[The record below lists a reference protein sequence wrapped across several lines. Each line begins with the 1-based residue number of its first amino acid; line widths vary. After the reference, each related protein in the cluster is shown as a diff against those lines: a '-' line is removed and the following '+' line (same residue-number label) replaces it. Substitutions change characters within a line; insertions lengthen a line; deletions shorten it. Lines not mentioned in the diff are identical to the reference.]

1 MRPRW
6 EGWVK
11 GVSWVAAVVAGADSG
26 AMTAGSPRSTSS
38 SVRHALPD
46 DPRPPWWALVSSV
59 VAPVAM
65 IGGWTLSQALQ
76 PSFDPVRDTISDL
89 ATAGMVAPW
98 VMGAGLAVTGIA
110 HCVTASG
117 LREVPVAGRAFLVLG
132 GLATFAVAM
141 FPSDTHSQL
150 HGISAAVGF
159 GALGLWPAL
168 AARRG
173 GQGVLSAKV
182 AVPVSVVLLALVGVF
197 VAELQQATPDD
208 GALTGLTERLVAGAQ
223 SLWPLV
229 VTVALRRRRR
239 PV

>member
-1 MRPRW
+1 
-6 EGWVK
+6 
-11 GVSWVAAVVAGADSG
+11 
-26 AMTAGSPRSTSS
+26 MTAGSPRSSPSPLRGT
-38 SVRHALPD
+38 LPD
-46 DPRPPWWALVSSV
+46 GRRPPWWALVSSV
-59 VAPVAM
+59 VAPVSM
-65 IGGWTLSQALQ
+65 IGAWTLSQSLQ

-98 VMGAGLAVTGIA
+98 VMGAGLAVTGVA

-117 LREVPVAGRAFLVLG
+117 LREVPVAGRALLVLG
-132 GLATFAVAM
+132 GLATFAVAL

-168 AARRG
+168 AARAG
-173 GQGVLSAKV
+173 ETGVLSRKV
-182 AVPVSVVLLALVGVF
+182 AVPASVVLLALVGVF
-197 VAELQQATPDD
+197 VAELQQVTPDG
-208 GALTGLTERLVAGAQ
+208 GAATGLTERLVAGAQ

-239 PV
+239 TG